1 MDQFLFYLKLGFNHV
16 MDINAY
22 DHVLFF
28 LVLVVPYAFNSWKRV
43 LWLVTIFTIGH
54 TLSLMLSVYDVISV
68 KSSLV
73 EFLIPI
79 TILVTALFNIFTA
92 SKSPK
97 NERFGLTLIVSLFF
111 GLIHGL
117 GFSGFFKGQVL
128 AGQDEKFLPML
139 EFALGI
145 ELAQILVVVI
155 VLIVAFIG
163 QTLFRF
169 SRRDWIM
176 VMSAI
181 VVGVVLPMVIEN
193 WPF

>member
-16 MDINAY
+16 MDIKAY

-54 TLSLMLSVYDVISV
+54 TLSLMLSVYGVIRV
-68 KSSLV
+68 KASLV

-97 NERFGLTLIVSLFF
+97 NERFGLLLIISLFF

-117 GFSGFFKGQVL
+117 GFSNYFKQIVASEESKL
-128 AGQDEKFLPML
+128 LPML
-139 EFALGI
+139 EFAIGI
-145 ELAQILVVVI
+145 EVAQILVVLI
-155 VLIVAFIG
+155 VLILAFVG
-163 QTLFRF
+163 QTIFRF
-169 SRRDWIM
+169 SRRDWVM

-181 VVGVVLPMVIEN
+181 VVGVVLPMVMEN
-193 WPF
+193 GLF